1 MIPIPGRHRGP
12 LPPQIDPGSFLDMVE
27 LVESQTFHESQI
39 QAKIDQLSTAYFYVY
54 CDIEAYN
61 IRKVVLAL
69 EAEKYILHSETK
81 KYLYGIT
88 SHHQRISHV
97 VFEYPDARLEEESS
111 LGSAVNRAIK
121 KIIEV
126 NEDKNQP
133 TPTQKEQEKYG
144 TYKHQPGQ
152 GNSTRDFPLRT

>member
-54 CDIEAYN
+54 CVIEAYS

-111 LGSAVNRAIK
+111 LGSAVNRTIK
-121 KIIEV
+121 KILLKSMKIKS
-126 NEDKNQP
+126 NLYQPKKNKRNMVP
-133 TPTQKEQEKYG
+133 TNINPDRVI
-144 TYKHQPGQ
+144 QPGI
-152 GNSTRDFPLRT
+152 SL